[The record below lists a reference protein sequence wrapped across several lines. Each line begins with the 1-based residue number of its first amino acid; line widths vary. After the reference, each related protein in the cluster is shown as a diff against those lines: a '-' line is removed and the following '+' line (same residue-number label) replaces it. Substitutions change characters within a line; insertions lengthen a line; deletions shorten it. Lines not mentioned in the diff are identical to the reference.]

1 MDNSNIKVY
10 LAISGA
16 LIVLFVLVLIIPFSS
31 KKTTKNNLQPT
42 TFPNAFPTTVST
54 GSSTYPL
61 QPTPYNLT
69 PIPADFTGALDE
81 KIPQPI
87 IDFAAQKKDLRD
99 KTPLTLSTFTIDF
112 DYNTDK
118 FLVTLKDPKDQAQKE
133 FESWRSTNY
142 PMLGTE
148 QFLLK

>member
-1 MDNSNIKVY
+1 MDSQNIKVY

-31 KKTTKNNLQPT
+31 KKTTNNNLQPT
-42 TFPNAFPTTVST
+42 TSPLFPTSVST

-69 PIPADFTGALDE
+69 PIPADFTGAIEE

-87 IDFAAQKKDLRD
+87 IDFAAQKKDLRL
-99 KTPLTLSTFTIDF
+99 KVPLSLSTFTIDF

-118 FLVTLKDPKDQAQKE
+118 FVVTLKDPKDQAQKE
-133 FESWRSTNY
+133 FESWRTANY
-142 PMLGTE
+142 PGLGSE
-148 QFLLK
+148 QFTIR